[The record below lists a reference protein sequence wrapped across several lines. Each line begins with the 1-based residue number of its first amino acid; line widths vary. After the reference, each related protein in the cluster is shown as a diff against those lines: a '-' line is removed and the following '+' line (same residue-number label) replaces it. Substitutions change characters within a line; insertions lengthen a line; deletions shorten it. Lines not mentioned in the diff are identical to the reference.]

1 MPLHLRRR
9 TFLPSDH
16 LYYFRSLGSP
26 LPSHL
31 PTIPSCSHPDSFRLM
46 TLPSPPLHR
55 SCGKADVLPSP
66 SLRASSL
73 RWPITCVSSSYL
85 PNSTTIK
92 FATSAFQAIR
102 HLGNSTSSEALFSR
116 RRNMPTPSSSSSPLS
131 ERRASALAFVMH
143 ALIQQRGS
151 PPMVPHGAL
160 SYFIILFNYYI
171 YTLIRCWVFYAVL

>member
-102 HLGNSTSSEALFSR
+102 HLGNSTSSRALFSR
-116 RRNMPTPSSSSSPLS
+116 RRNMTAPCSSSSPLS
-131 ERRASALAFVMH
+131 ERRRFCFSVCNACSDSAAGFPPD
-143 ALIQQRGS
+143 GS
-151 PPMVPHGAL
+151 TWCSL
-160 SYFIILFNYYI
+160 LFHNS
-171 YTLIRCWVFYAVL
+171 F